1 MAEASETTRPTADE
15 VFASF
20 LRDISQPG
28 AVVGVDFGSSTQ
40 EIAAHIVEC
49 CNGYRKA
56 LAALREARGMLSS
69 CGFDG
74 IYDDPDPDLVASWNK
89 SLAKIDAVLSDLGER
104 N

>member
-49 CNGYRKA
+49 CNGYPTLCAAVRHA
-56 LAALREARGMLSS
+56 LVMYEHLREHGAY
-69 CGFDG
+69 
-74 IYDDPDPDLVASWNK
+74 IPDFEFNK
-89 SLAKIDAVLSDLGER
+89 LRAVLSDLGEGK
-104 N
+104 